1 MESTFV
7 REGCRGWVGHMI
19 SLLESGRKWER
30 MSKHC
35 RILIASSHSR
45 KMGHN
50 MRIHQSSF
58 KCDRIMLLHLVMMLV
73 LASPC
78 QLVRRGKMQQQQQR
92 RGQRGDQIRWQHLMV
107 VHTMPHSPTALT
119 SEHLGTSNL
128 GRRSQRGLLNHR
140 ISSWPIYV
148 LSRWMIIQHWL
159 DSRVH
164 QSSITMILSHQ
175 HGSNCR
181 AKNSFIREAHR
192 CLRWRWFQSIRILGL
207 QQSLQ

>member
-7 REGCRGWVGHMI
+7 REECRDWVGRMI

-58 KCDRIMLLHLVMMLV
+58 KCDRTMLLRSVMMLV
-73 LASPC
+73 LASPY
-78 QLVRRGKMQQQQQR
+78 QLVRRGKMQQQQR
-92 RGQRGDQIRWQHLMV
+92 RGQIRRQHLMV
-107 VHTMPHSPTALT
+107 VHTMPHLPTALT
-119 SEHLGTSNL
+119 SEHQGTSNL
-128 GRRSQRGLLNHR
+128 GRLSQRGLLNLR

-181 AKNSFIREAHR
+181 AKNSFIREAHQ
-192 CLRWRWFQSIRILGL
+192 CLRWRWFQSIRISEL